1 MQKLYETIG
10 FSIDFMISLIQNLKT
25 IIIIKI
31 GYGLVWNQL
40 CLVSCQHFKT
50 IVTLKF
56 WYIMAII

>member
-31 GYGLVWNQL
+31 GYGLV
-40 CLVSCQHFKT
+40 
-50 IVTLKF
+50 
-56 WYIMAII
+56 